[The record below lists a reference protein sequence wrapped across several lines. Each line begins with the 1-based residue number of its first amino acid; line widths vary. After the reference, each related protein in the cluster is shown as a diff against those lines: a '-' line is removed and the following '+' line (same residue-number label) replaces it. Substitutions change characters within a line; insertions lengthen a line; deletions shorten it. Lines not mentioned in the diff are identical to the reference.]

1 MLRKLTVRNYVLIDS
16 LETEFPEGL
25 IIITGQTGAG
35 KSILLGALSLLLGAK
50 ADASMIGESSENCVV
65 EGEFQTD
72 KDDRALK
79 SLFEENDIDWDDGRI
94 TIRRVVNPTGRSR
107 SFINDSPV
115 QVQLLASLSSRL
127 VDIHSQH
134 QTLLLS
140 DRSFQMSLLDH
151 FASDRELLLSYQ
163 SHFRKCNAIRKE
175 LEEIEAALSRARS
188 EYEYDR
194 ARLDKL
200 VSAGLKENELEELE
214 QEQKQLANAE
224 EIKENLCSAESLL
237 TSVRTQEGEAA
248 VTSLM
253 RDASRHLEKV
263 SSYIPAAASL
273 AERLESCRLELD
285 DILSELSSVN
295 AGTEVSE
302 ERLSQVEDRLSML
315 YSLMRSFSCST
326 VGDLIAERDSI
337 EASISGIATS
347 DERREELESELKRE
361 TEALDKAAAMLSDA
375 RKSAAV
381 DLSAAIRDVVRS
393 MELPDAEFRI
403 SVSPAPKSA
412 DGADAVIYEFSS
424 TGRNLAELSKCA
436 SGGEMSRIMLALKSI
451 MAEYAQMPTMIFD
464 EIDTGVSGSVA
475 DKMGSVICGMGAHMQ
490 VFAITHLPQV
500 AAKGKAHYLVTKSAS
515 EDGRAVSEIKRLSD
529 EQRVL
534 EIARMLSGSVLTDA
548 AVANAKELLSV
559 G

>member
-337 EASISGIATS
+337 AASISGIATS
-347 DERREELESELKRE
+347 DERREELESELKQE
-361 TEALDKAAAMLSDA
+361 TAALDKAAAMLSDA

-424 TGRNLAELSKCA
+424 TGRNLADLSKCA

-548 AVANAKELLSV
+548 AVANAKELLSF

>member
-200 VSAGLKENELEELE
+200 VSAGLKENEMEELE

-337 EASISGIATS
+337 AASISGIATS
-347 DERREELESELKRE
+347 DERREELESELKQE

-381 DLSAAIRDVVRS
+381 DLSAAIRDVIRS

-424 TGRNLAELSKCA
+424 TGRNLADLSKCA

-548 AVANAKELLSV
+548 AVANAKELLSF

>member
-175 LEEIEAALSRARS
+175 QEEIEAALSRARS

-302 ERLSQVEDRLSML
+302 ERLVQVEDRLSML

-337 EASISGIATS
+337 AASISGIATS

-381 DLSAAIRDVVRS
+381 DLSAAIRDVIRS

-424 TGRNLAELSKCA
+424 TGRNLADLSKCA

>member
-337 EASISGIATS
+337 AASISGIATS

-381 DLSAAIRDVVRS
+381 DLSTAIRDVVRF

-424 TGRNLAELSKCA
+424 TGRNLADLSKCA

-548 AVANAKELLSV
+548 AVANAKELLSF

>member
-72 KDDRALK
+72 KDDSALK

-151 FASDRELLLSYQ
+151 FASDAEFLLSYQ

-224 EIKENLCSAESLL
+224 EIKENLCSAENLL

-295 AGTEVSE
+295 EGTEVSE

-337 EASISGIATS
+337 AASISGIATS
-347 DERREELESELKRE
+347 DERREELESELKQE

-381 DLSAAIRDVVRS
+381 DLSAAIRDVIRS

>member
-72 KDDRALK
+72 EDDSALK

-151 FASDRELLLSYQ
+151 FASDAEFLLSYQ

-224 EIKENLCSAESLL
+224 EIKENLCSAENLL

-295 AGTEVSE
+295 EGTEVSE

-337 EASISGIATS
+337 AASISGIATS
-347 DERREELESELKRE
+347 DERREELESELKQE

-381 DLSAAIRDVVRS
+381 DLSAAIRDVIRS

>member
-361 TEALDKAAAMLSDA
+361 TAALDKAAAMLSDA

-424 TGRNLAELSKCA
+424 TGRNLADLSKCA

-548 AVANAKELLSV
+548 AVANAKELLSF

>member
-163 SHFRKCNAIRKE
+163 SHFKKCNAIRKE

-200 VSAGLKENELEELE
+200 VSAGLKENEMEELE

-253 RDASRHLEKV
+253 RDASRHLEKA
-263 SSYIPAAASL
+263 SSYIPVAASL

-337 EASISGIATS
+337 AASISGIATS
-347 DERREELESELKRE
+347 DERREELESELKQE

-381 DLSAAIRDVVRS
+381 DLSAAIRDVIRS

-424 TGRNLAELSKCA
+424 TGRNLADLSKCA

-548 AVANAKELLSV
+548 AVANAKELLSF

>member
-175 LEEIEAALSRARS
+175 LEEIEAAMSRARS

-224 EIKENLCSAESLL
+224 EIKENLCSAENLL

-302 ERLSQVEDRLSML
+302 ERLVQVEDRLSML
-315 YSLMRSFSCST
+315 YSLMRSFSCPT

-337 EASISGIATS
+337 AASISGIATS
-347 DERREELESELKRE
+347 DERREELESELKQE

-381 DLSAAIRDVVRS
+381 DLSAAIRDVIRS

-403 SVSPAPKSA
+403 SVSPVPKSA

>member
-72 KDDRALK
+72 EDDSALK

-151 FASDRELLLSYQ
+151 FASDAEFLLSYQ

-224 EIKENLCSAESLL
+224 EIKENLCSAENLL

-295 AGTEVSE
+295 EGTEVSE

-337 EASISGIATS
+337 AASISGIATS
-347 DERREELESELKRE
+347 DERREELESELKQE

-381 DLSAAIRDVVRS
+381 DLSAAIRDVIRS

-451 MAEYAQMPTMIFD
+451 MAEYTQMPTMIFD

>member
-337 EASISGIATS
+337 AASISGIATS

-381 DLSAAIRDVVRS
+381 DLSAAIRDVIRS

-548 AVANAKELLSV
+548 AVANAKELLSF